1 MYNQIYDKGI
11 ASSFVQIKLYD
22 RTLTKHLD
30 NQDPESPP
38 IGISS
43 TIEIPFPQN
52 LEKPREFLLSSLLY
66 IL

>member
-1 MYNQIYDKGI
+1 MYNQIYYDKGI
-11 ASSFVQIKLYD
+11 VSSFVQIKFYD

-43 TIEIPFPQN
+43 TIEIPFP
-52 LEKPREFLLSSLLY
+52 
-66 IL
+66 